1 MGPLVPPPSHRGP
14 RERRSIRTLIGL
26 DEPGA
31 TRLKKALAGIEEFFF
46 DMQERS
52 EQEMPEELAR
62 TLSHELVFF
71 PADLVDSH
79 RILRSREPSRPV
91 TITVHKTKA
100 EAQAALDAGV
110 FDSLSEDEL
119 ITPVLKRAIAAGVAR
134 AQAELTIADE
144 RARNALMMAAASDGL
159 WEWNLESN
167 RLRFSSRW
175 KAILGLTD
183 EDVGDG
189 PETWYSRVH
198 PDDIEGLRNNVQEHL
213 DGKRSVHQF
222 EFRIR
227 HRNGAFIWV
236 QSRGLA
242 RRDDWGRATHLA
254 GSLTD
259 ISRRKQAEA
268 ELHHTARRDALTGLA
283 TRRALIEH
291 LDRAIAR
298 TRASDSQG
306 YALLFLNLDRFRV
319 VNESIGP
326 EHGDRIL
333 AELADRLLSCCEP
346 EDVVCRY
353 GGDEFAI
360 LLEGLSGP
368 DEASQR
374 ADVIHEALKRPFDLD
389 GNAVFASVSIGIAS
403 SREAYRRPSE
413 VLRDVTLA
421 TRRAKRASD
430 SGTAFFDPQM
440 RSEAVSTH
448 RLQNALRLAVQ
459 REEFVVYYQPI
470 VSLASRR
477 IRGFEALVRWKH
489 PTRGIVGPIEF
500 IPTAEET
507 GLVLPI
513 GRLVLEQACQ
523 QMARWRRE
531 LDGASDLYVSVNLS
545 GLQLSTPGLIDEIER
560 VLEDADLSPSALKL
574 ELTESTLIDEPE
586 LAVQMLDRL
595 RERGVRIYIDDFGTG
610 YASLSYLHR
619 FAIDGLKI
627 DKSFVSEISGPS
639 PQTAIVASI
648 VGLAH
653 NLGVGVVAEG
663 VEDEAQAE
671 VLRRLACSEG
681 QGYLFSRPVPAE
693 QATTLIDGS

>member
-1 MGPLVPPPSHRGP
+1 MC
-14 RERRSIRTLIGL
+14 L
-26 DEPGA
+26 DEPWA
-31 TRLKKALAGIEEFFF
+31 SKVLDSLRAIEGF
-46 DMQERS
+46 DFRIERRG
-52 EQEMPEELAR
+52 EDEVPAMLGR
-62 TLSHELVFF
+62 TLAHELVFF
-71 PADLVDSH
+71 PADLVDQH
-79 RILRSREPSRPV
+79 RILRGREPSRPV
-91 TITVHKTKA
+91 SITVHRS
-100 EAQAALDAGV
+100 EVESISALNAGA
-110 FDSLSEDEL
+110 FDSLSEQEL
-119 ITPVLKRAIAAGVAR
+119 IPSVIRRAVVHG
-134 AQAELTIADE
+134 LE
-144 RARNALMMAAASDGL
+144 RAEDRRALEELRARKALMMAGANDGL
-159 WEWNLESN
+159 WEWNLE
-167 RLRFSSRW
+167 RDRVIYSSRW

-183 EDVGDG
+183 EEVRDG
-189 PETWYSRVH
+189 PESWYSRVH
-198 PDDIEGLRNNVQEHL
+198 PDDLEGLRGNVQEHL

-236 QSRGLA
+236 QTRGLA
-242 RRDDWGRATHLA
+242 RRDDWGRATHIA

-283 TRRALIEH
+283 TRRVLIEH

-298 TRASDSQG
+298 ARANEGVG

-326 EHGDRIL
+326 EHGDQIL
-333 AELADRLLSCCEP
+333 AELAERLTNTCAA
-346 EDVVCRY
+346 EDLVCRY

-360 LLEGLSGP
+360 LLDGLI
-368 DEASQR
+368 DIAHARAR
-374 ADVIHEALKRPFDLD
+374 ADAIHEVLKRPFDLD

-403 SREAYRRPSE
+403 SGEAYESPSE
-413 VLRDVTLA
+413 ILRDVTLA

-430 SGTAFFDPQM
+430 SGTAHFDPQM

-470 VSLASRR
+470 VELSSRR
-477 IRGFEALVRWKH
+477 IHGFEALVRWRH
-489 PTRGIVGPIEF
+489 PTRGIVSPLEF

-513 GRLVLEQACQ
+513 GRLVLEQACR

-531 LDGASDLYVSVNLS
+531 LPNTEDLYVSVNLS

-560 VLEDADLSPSALKL
+560 VLDDANLSPAALKL

-586 LAVQMLDRL
+586 LAIEMLDRL

-648 VGLAH
+648 IGLAH

-663 VEDEAQAE
+663 VEEEAQAE
-671 VLRRLACSEG
+671 VLENLACAEG

-693 QATTLIDGS
+693 QAGELLRDRAAGKPS